1 MKTKLRALIGFE
13 YLLTLSFVAFSLTPV
28 AIAAASKPL
37 FPVLPTVPFPANVA
51 PRQTVT
57 GDFNGDGLPDIAYL
71 GTLTTGTA
79 NLVQGITVLLNQ
91 GDGNPPKTVTTNGL
105 NCTSVASLYA
115 VDMNNDKILDVVFA
129 CNGNVAVM
137 LGKGDGSFGAPTIT
151 AAIGIIQIAQPV
163 DLNGDGYPDL
173 VANELIGGPIPSPT
187 ESVVAVFLNK
197 GSGSGGALLPPATY
211 SAPLVT
217 DSVVIGDFNGDGKQD
232 VLISIDPVDEEP
244 VLSSFFLYIG
254 NGDGTLQNAV
264 PVAVS
269 APVALGFGSPML
281 AADLNHD
288 GITDLVYVT
297 SPAFST
303 TPGPAAVQVL
313 LGNSS
318 GQFDLGANIPLS
330 WYDFGAGGTGLA
342 FAGAT
347 GSGNDLDLV
356 VTNDQATILLGDGNG
371 GFTFGPS
378 YALSGPV
385 SPVPAAGGKTNL
397 LFSGGDWMAGSSFM
411 TIVTGNGDGTFN
423 ALPTLPGGSTVT
435 ADLNGDGLTDVLEL
449 NTDPLEFDGTIL
461 IGAISRGDGT
471 FLALEPGT
479 AIPNGANIVLAGD
492 FNGDGK
498 IDAVVINS
506 NPAPLEGALAYFL
519 QGNGN
524 GTFQPPG
531 PAFDLGSSEVEFL
544 VSNAVTGDFNG
555 DGKLDFAFSWSAEVD
570 AALSYG
576 LVILLGNGDGTFG
589 SPITVN
595 AFSVTAG
602 TPVYAADLNAAD
614 LNMDGKTDL
623 VWNGNAYLSNG
634 DGIFNVVPLNSSIGP
649 NPVLAIGD
657 LNGDGIPDLVDA
669 SGVYAGKGDGTFSA
683 TPFYTIPVSGADP
696 VLIGDVNGDGHPD
709 LLTVISNGG
718 VGPSSVFVLL
728 GDGKGNFTADSNTYY
743 IGFLTDSIQFT
754 TAALGRFNSKAPV
767 LPGDP
772 ALDFVAFTNGGSTV
786 LLNQTNSAPTGPTL
800 LPSST
805 NLTVSPTSADD
816 EGQSLTLTA
825 AVMAYNP
832 TGTVTFASGSTTLGT
847 ANLSNGVAT
856 LSASFSTAGSYPV
869 IASYSGDAN
878 NSASSS
884 GPVTVTIIPP
894 GFTASAS
901 PTSATITDGQSATTT
916 ITITPTGGYSGTVDF
931 SCGTLPAKASCTF
944 APVSATPT
952 GGATAATL
960 LTVSTTAS
968 TTSTSMMRR
977 IAGPLQGIA
986 LAGILGLAFS
996 PRRIWT
1002 IHRRMM
1008 CGTMLLLIAGCFIS
1022 FSACGSGSSSPPP
1035 TTIPGT
1041 PTGTQTITVSA
1052 KDSAG
1057 GPSQI
1062 LTFTVM
1068 IQ

>member
-51 PRQTVT
+51 PLQTVT

-71 GTLTTGTA
+71 GTVTTGTA

-105 NCTSVASLYA
+105 NCTSVASLFA
-115 VDMNNDKILDVVFA
+115 VDMNNDKILDAVFA
-129 CNGNVAVM
+129 CNGNLAVM

-151 AAIGIIQIAQPV
+151 TTAAITQIAQPA

-173 VANELIGGPIPSPT
+173 VTNQSNGSPGSIGSPY
-187 ESVVAVFLNK
+187 VAVFLNK
-197 GSGSGGALLPPATY
+197 GSGSGGALLPPVVYGTPYLTATV
-211 SAPLVT
+211 VT
-217 DSVVIGDFNGDGKQD
+217 GDFNGDGKQD
-232 VLISIDPVDEEP
+232 ALVSGLPVDIP
-244 VLSSFFLYIG
+244 SSFYLLIG
-254 NGDGTLQNAV
+254 NGDGTFQNAV
-264 PVAVS
+264 PTAVS
-269 APVALGFGSPML
+269 APPAPSPTMLL

-297 SPAFST
+297 IVGESVTPAL
-303 TPGPAAVQVL
+303 PAVQVL

-330 WYDFGAGGTGLA
+330 WYDPIGGAGLA
-342 FAGAT
+342 FAGT
-347 GSGNDLDLV
+347 TDGGNDLDLV
-356 VTNDQATILLGDGNG
+356 VTSDQATILLGDGKG
-371 GFTFGPS
+371 GFTVGPS
-378 YALSGPV
+378 YALSGSV
-385 SPVPAAGGKTNL
+385 SPFAATGGKTNL
-397 LFSGGDWMAGSSFM
+397 LFSVGDGIGGFSLM

-449 NTDPLEFDGTIL
+449 NGGGTSL
-461 IGAISRGDGT
+461 TGAISRGDGT
-471 FLALEPGT
+471 FLALQPGT
-479 AIPNGANIVLAGD
+479 AIPKAANIVLAGD

-498 IDAVVINS
+498 MDAVAIYPGGGDSGLDDAAV
-506 NPAPLEGALAYFL
+506 YFF

-524 GTFQPPG
+524 GTFQPAG
-531 PAFDLGSSEVEFL
+531 PAFDLAPPPYGIL
-544 VSNAVTGDFNG
+544 VSNGVTGDFNG
-555 DGKLDFAFSWSAEVD
+555 DGKLDIAYTWTGYLGPD
-570 AALSYG
+570 PDNCG
-576 LVILLGNGDGTFG
+576 LVILLGHGDGTFG
-589 SPITVN
+589 APITV
-595 AFSVTAG
+595 FSSSSTPG
-602 TPVYAADLNAAD
+602 TPVFAAD

-623 VWNGNAYLSNG
+623 VWNGNVYLSKG
-634 DGIFNVVPLNSSIGP
+634 DGIFSNAPLNTAIGLDP
-649 NPVLAIGD
+649 ILAIGD
-657 LNGDGIPDLVDA
+657 LNGDGIPDLVDMYA
-669 SGVYAGKGDGTFSA
+669 VYAGKGDGTFSA
-683 TPFYTIPVSGADP
+683 TPFYIIPGYVPDP
-696 VLIGDVNGDGHPD
+696 AVIGDVNGDGHPD
-709 LLTVISNGG
+709 LVTVNSNYGF
-718 VGPSSVFVLL
+718 GPSSISVML

-743 IGFLTDSIQFT
+743 IGFLTDFSQFT

-772 ALDFVAFTNGGSTV
+772 ALDFVTFTNGGSTV
-786 LLNQTNSAPTGPTL
+786 LLNQTNPAPTGPTL

-805 NLTVSPTSADD
+805 NLTVSPTSADHD

-825 AVMAYNP
+825 TVMGYDA
-832 TGTVTFASGSTTLGT
+832 TGAVTFASGSTTLGT
-847 ANLSNGVAT
+847 ANLSSGVAS
-856 LSASFSTAGSYPV
+856 LSASFSTAGTYPV

-884 GPVTVTIIPP
+884 GPVTVTVIAP

-1002 IHRRMM
+1002 IHRRIM
-1008 CGTMLLLIAGCFIS
+1008 CGTMLLLIAGCFTS
-1022 FSACGSGSSSPPP
+1022 LSACGSGSSSPPP

-1041 PTGTQTITVSA
+1041 PTGMQTITVSA

-1062 LTFTVM
+1062 LTFTVT